1 MATQTSLPAAFVAN
15 TVLTAQQQNDLRG
28 AFRTLQVVTA
38 TASTTQS
45 SSSTTY
51 ADATGLTLSI
61 TPQAATNKVLIQFMT
76 AGSKSADNVNNNLGI
91 KLWRGATEIA
101 VWGSPTYTG
110 TAMLLIATCVY
121 NFMDSPATT
130 SATTYKIQ
138 FANANNN
145 GAFVSINNS
154 NHPSLLMA
162 QEISA

>member
-1 MATQTSLPAAFVAN
+1 MATPTSLPAAFVAN
-15 TVLTAQQQNDLRG
+15 TVLTAAEQNALRG
-28 AFRTLQVVTA
+28 AFRVLQVVTA

-51 ADATGLTLSI
+51 ADATGLSLSI

-76 AGSKSADNVNNNLGI
+76 IGSKSGDNANNNLGI
-91 KLWRGATEIA
+91 QILRGATTIA
-101 VWGSPTYTG
+101 DYSSPTYTG

-121 NFMDSPATT
+121 NFVDSPNTT

-138 FANANNN
+138 FRNANNN